1 MSTEDPNQLLRQPLE
16 PVVQNEVEQTAPTP
30 VTTLEA
36 GPSKTWDFFG
46 ALIVLA
52 SSIIA
57 LIIVPLIVVIPYF
70 IYLFVVGRPPSAEA
84 LIADKTFLLLS
95 IIGVIPAHIVTFGV
109 VWALV
114 SRFGKL
120 PFWKTIQF
128 KWPTGIPHW
137 KTVVFSVGAAV
148 VLLTLGGLVTKYYGG
163 EKTALDL
170 LIESSFQAR
179 LATAFLAVATGP
191 LIEELVYRGVIYP
204 ALARVI
210 GVTGS
215 IAIVSILFAGVHVY
229 QYKNNLAVIAII
241 SLLSV
246 VLTTTRALTSSVLPG
261 FLIHLVFNGVQSI
274 LIVLQPVIENS
285 NKAAPQP
292 APAIELVI
300 HFFRHFF

>member
-1 MSTEDPNQLLRQPLE
+1 MSTEDPTQLVNPPVAPADAPLPEELIPAPNQSPATTTKLLDSVNAFIVL
-16 PVVQNEVEQTAPTP
+16 VASV
-30 VTTLEA
+30 L
-36 GPSKTWDFFG
+36 
-46 ALIVLA
+46 ALIF
-52 SSIIA
+52 
-57 LIIVPLIVVIPYF
+57 VPLIVVIPYF
-70 IYLFVVGRPPSAEA
+70 VYLFASGRPPSAEA
-84 LIADKTFLLLS
+84 LTSDKTFLLLS
-95 IIGVIPAHIVTFGV
+95 IIGVIPAHLLTFAV
-109 VWALV
+109 IWAVV

-128 KWPTGIPHW
+128 KWPVGIPHW
-137 KTVVFSVGAAV
+137 KTVVFSVGAAII
-148 VLLTLGGLVTKYYGG
+148 LLAFGGLVTKFYGG

-204 ALARVI
+204 ALARLT
-210 GVTGS
+210 GVAGS

-246 VLTTTRALTSSVLPG
+246 VLTTARAMTGSVLPG

-285 NKAAPQP
+285 NKAVPQP
-292 APAIELVI
+292 APAIELVVN
-300 HFFRHFF
+300 FFRHFF